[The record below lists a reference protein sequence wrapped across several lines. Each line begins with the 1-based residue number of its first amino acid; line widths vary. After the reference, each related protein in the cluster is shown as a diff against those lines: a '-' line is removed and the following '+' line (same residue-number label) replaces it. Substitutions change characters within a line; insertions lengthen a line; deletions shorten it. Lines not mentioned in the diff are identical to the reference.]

1 MGRGLSPLQQEIL
14 KLTFKQTVVGASPA
28 LRNVEYC
35 QHIYHH
41 SDPTARGAVSH
52 ALHRL
57 TDRDLV
63 KRTGSGYRLST
74 WGMIEAKHL
83 VNR

>member
-14 KLTFKQTVVGASPA
+14 KYTLKQTVVGTLSA

-41 SDPTARGAVSH
+41 SGPSARAAVSH